1 MIIVGVPMSMGVGK
15 EGVEEKKI
23 IEHAKFY
30 IDATLIELDEMEN
43 DGILSE
49 AREVVYRLLNE
60 GLVYGDD
67 IITPQREKI
76 LKLLGYHYDTR
87 EDLPTN
93 DVANTI
99 IKNKERKFEKRFFSL
114 ISQRKSAKRLGF
126 DSIRDYK
133 RALRGR
139 KNSRRRIELPQCPK
153 CGGFYESESKCKC
166 GIVSPDNFSRNT
178 KFGSNL

>member
-1 MIIVGVPMSMGVGK
+1 MIIVGVPMSRSVGK

-23 IEHAKFY
+23 FELAKFY
-30 IDATLIELDEMEN
+30 IDATLIELDEMEA

-49 AREVVYRLLNE
+49 ARKVTYRLLNE
-60 GLVYGDD
+60 DLVYGDD

-76 LKLLGYHYDTR
+76 LKLLGHHYDTR

-93 DVANTI
+93 DGANSI
-99 IKNKERKFEKRFFSL
+99 IKYQLRKFDKRWWSL
-114 ISQRKSAKRLGF
+114 ISQQKSAKRLGF

-133 RALRGR
+133 RALRER
-139 KNSRRRIELPQCPK
+139 KNSRRRIKLPQCPK
-153 CGGFYESESKCKC
+153 CGGFYDSESKCEC
-166 GIVSPDNFSRNT
+166 GIVSQDNFSRNT